1 MADKLTA
8 FAQLSSFNA
17 AQPNIYGTDVGAND
31 LLNFAMATDPTRK
44 ALALQNIYRGL
55 ATSNSISSGKGF
67 AGSNLDYLNSLMR
80 AKGVSKSALT
90 DPTALTNVINA
101 SVALNQDPF
110 TFLENYNASVKGK
123 EIVQPDTT
131 TKFTKQ
137 IQSSLQLK
145 DLGDARQQ
153 YSDAYFK
160 AYGYFPTAELDTKF
174 QNSWNAKAKR
184 ELQPTTTEGKTEFA
198 PIYDTK
204 SKPVMDQ
211 ATGKQKVDKFGS
223 KVYSSIKKNP
233 KGVEQYKTIVT
244 GQTTAQGEGFT
255 AEEQTQF
262 LASFLSDNFPDAQ
275 WNVDDIGGTA
285 KTIYD
290 TIKSYHTSNYE
301 DAPDFA
307 SVSPI
312 IKNILSTPDQKVQEE
327 MFTQYVNGLQKKATG
342 RFMSLQDLI
351 QPGESANKYIDPILK
366 SLSTALETNI
376 TVKDPLA
383 QQVVNFKGEDGKYRM
398 PNDYELNELVM
409 KDKRSDATST
419 SINTAVNMAQTLK
432 NALR

>member
-1 MADKLTA
+1 
-8 FAQLSSFNA
+8 
-17 AQPNIYGTDVGAND
+17 
-31 LLNFAMATDPTRK
+31 
-44 ALALQNIYRGL
+44 
-55 ATSNSISSGKGF
+55 
-67 AGSNLDYLNSLMR
+67 MR

-123 EIVQPDTT
+123 EIAQPDTT

-137 IQSSLQLK
+137 VQSSLQLK

-174 QNSWNAKAKR
+174 QQSWNAKAKR
-184 ELQPTTTEGKTEFA
+184 ELQPTTTESKTEFA
-198 PIYDTK
+198 PIYNTK

-211 ATGKQKVDKFGS
+211 ATGKQKVDKFGN
-223 KVYSSIKKNP
+223 KVYSGIKTNAE
-233 KGVEQYKTIVT
+233 GVKQYKTVVT
-244 GQTTAQGEGFT
+244 GKTSAQGEGFT

-262 LASFLSDNFPDAQ
+262 LATFLSDNFPDAQ
-275 WNVDDIGGTA
+275 WNVDDIGGA
-285 KTIYD
+285 ARTIYE

-312 IKNILSTPDQKVQEE
+312 IKNVLSTPDQKVQEE

-351 QPGESANKYIDPILK
+351 QPGESANKYIDPVLK

-383 QQVVNFKGEDGKYRM
+383 QQVLNFKGEDGKYRM
-398 PNDYELNELVM
+398 PNDFELNNLVVN
-409 KDKRSDATST
+409 DKRNDATST
-419 SINTAVNMAQTLK
+419 SINTAVNMAQTLR

>member
-17 AQPNIYGTDVGAND
+17 AQPNIYDINAGSNK

-44 ALALQNIYRGL
+44 ALALQDIYRDL
-55 ATSNSISSGKGF
+55 ASSNSIASGKGF
-67 AGSNLDYLNSLMR
+67 AGTNLDYLNSLMR
-80 AKGVSKSALT
+80 VKGVSKSALT

-123 EIVQPDTT
+123 EIAQPDTT

-184 ELQPTTTEGKTEFA
+184 ELQPTTTESKTEFA
-198 PIYDTK
+198 PIYNTK

-211 ATGKQKVDKFGS
+211 ATGKQKVDKFGN
-223 KVYSSIKKNP
+223 KVYSGIKTNAE
-233 KGVEQYKTIVT
+233 GVKQYKTVVT
-244 GQTTAQGEGFT
+244 GQTSAQGEGFT

-262 LASFLSDNFPDAQ
+262 LATFLSDNFPDAQ
-275 WNVDDIGGTA
+275 WNVDDIGGA
-285 KTIYD
+285 ARTIYD

-312 IKNILSTPDQKVQEE
+312 IKNVLSTPDQKVQEE

-342 RFMSLQDLI
+342 RFMSLQDLV
-351 QPGESANKYIDPILK
+351 QPGESANKYIDPVLK

-383 QQVVNFKGEDGKYRM
+383 QQVLNFKGEDGKYRM
-398 PNDYELNELVM
+398 PNDFELNNLVVN
-409 KDKRSDATST
+409 DKRSDSTST
-419 SINTAVNMAQTLK
+419 SINTAVNMAQ
-432 NALR
+432 ALENRLR